1 MVRAKT
7 EPLDATFAA
16 LSDPTRRAILDR
28 LSRGPATV
36 GELAEPFSMS
46 LPAISKHIKV
56 LETAGLIERTRSGRN
71 YHCSLRS
78 EPLQAA
84 AGWIAEYRSFWERSL
99 RSLDRYLKTAAGSDA
114 KSAKSAGKSQKD
126 PRVAK
131 SAANSKKRKAAAR
144 KAPGT
149 NRRRG
154 GREK

>member
-1 MVRAKT
+1 MVRTRT

-28 LSRGPATV
+28 LSKGAATV

-84 AGWIAEYRSFWERSL
+84 AGWIAEYRNFWDRNL
-99 RSLDRYLKTAAGSDA
+99 KSLDRYLKTATAS
-114 KSAKSAGKSQKD
+114 SAPARKK
-126 PRVAK
+126 K
-131 SAANSKKRKAAAR
+131 SAARKKT
-144 KAPGT
+144 GGS
-149 NRRRG
+149 RRA